1 MSVILSIAST
11 TLGEAIRRRVLLVI
25 LLIALGSLIIAP
37 GLSVLQP
44 RGQQAAITSL
54 TMGIIQMTSALIA
67 IVLTV
72 YMIPNEI
79 ERRTIYTILC
89 KPVQRWQFV
98 VGKYLG
104 AVAALG
110 MMIFFMTLV
119 LIFVTSLNSGFDIAR
134 VQELVKGPF
143 MYFWQMAILSAVAMM
158 FSTFVTPLVN
168 FFLSS
173 GIFIAGTVFSSV
185 FQSFMENRGTNELTK
200 TLASAVQYIIPNF
213 ALYNVQNPIINPGQE
228 IVNEFGYYLQS
239 VGYALL
245 YVVGLL
251 VVAILI
257 FDRREV

>member
-1 MSVILSIAST
+1 MSVILSIAGT
-11 TLGEAIRRRVLLVI
+11 TVGEAIRRRVLLVI
-25 LLIALGSLIIAP
+25 LLIALGSLVIVP

-79 ERRTIYTILC
+79 DRRTIYTILC
-89 KPVQRWQFV
+89 KPVHRWQFL

-104 AVAALG
+104 AVAALA

-119 LIFVTSLNSGFDIAR
+119 LIAVTSINRGFDIAR

-143 MYFWQMAILSAVAMM
+143 MYFWQMSILAAVAML

-173 GIFIAGTVFSSV
+173 GIFIAGTVFSSI
-185 FQSFMENRGTNELTK
+185 FQSFMENRGTGALTR
-200 TLASAVQYIIPNF
+200 TLASVAQYLIPNF

-239 VGYALL
+239 IGYAAL
-245 YVVGLL
+245 YISGLL
-251 VVAILI
+251 LIAILI